1 MCYTCY
7 FRQSVICTENSKGR
21 PYVNFLNSRQNE
33 IYNAERENE
42 RRYTV
47 RKVKYYFCTST
58 QRVVPKHGFYSF
70 GIGHLIPGVNLVLWK
85 SFYEI

>member
-1 MCYTCY
+1 MCYTCS
-7 FRQSVICTENSKGR
+7 FRQSGICTENSKGR
-21 PYVNFLNSRQNE
+21 PYVNFLNPRQNE
-33 IYNAERENE
+33 TYNAERENE

-70 GIGHLIPGVNLVLWK
+70 GIGHLIPGVSLMLWK